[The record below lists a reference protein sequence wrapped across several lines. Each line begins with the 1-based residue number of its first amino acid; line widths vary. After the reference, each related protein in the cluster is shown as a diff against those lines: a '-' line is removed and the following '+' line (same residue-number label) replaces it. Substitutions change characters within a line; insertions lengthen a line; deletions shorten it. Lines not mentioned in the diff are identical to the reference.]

1 MARRRMIDPNIWQ
14 SEDFSKLSTLA
25 KLVFIG
31 LFSQADDEG
40 RGRAKP
46 IYIKSI
52 LFPYDE
58 KVRLIDI
65 ETALSE
71 IALNLSVTFYS
82 ADNGNEYYCLDNWE
96 NWQTIDKP
104 KPSKIPSP
112 KACKSIPVR
121 VGDESATNPRRVGD
135 EYRLKEKKGKEGEGK
150 GNEGN
155 EARARKS
162 YGTYG
167 WIKLTDEE
175 YSRLLNELGPDE
187 LKRCIAYVD
196 ESAQATGNKN
206 KWRDWNLVLRKCHR
220 DGWGRAPA
228 RKAAPLACESTAK
241 VDYTQLERVSL
252 DSMKRW
258 IKDGEP

>member
-14 SEDFSKLSTLA
+14 SEDFARLSTLA

-82 ADNGNEYYCLDNWE
+82 ADNGNEYYSLDNWG

-112 KACKSIPVR
+112 NGFESIPGFI
-121 VGDESATNPRRVGD
+121 GDESATNPRRVGD
-135 EYRLKEKKGKEGEGK
+135 ESRLKEKKEKEEEGK
-150 GNEGN
+150 GNKEN
-155 EARARKS
+155 ETRARFIS
-162 YGTYG
+162 PSVEEVAAYCQERGNQVDPQRFVDYYTANG
-167 WIKLTDEE
+167 W
-175 YSRLLNELGPDE
+175 RVG
-187 LKRCIAYVD
+187 
-196 ESAQATGNKN
+196 KN
-206 KWRDWNLVLRKCHR
+206 PMKDW
-220 DGWGRAPA
+220 
-228 RKAAPLACESTAK
+228 KAAVRTWEK
-241 VDYTQLERVSL
+241 NGY
-252 DSMKRW
+252 DSSKPSGNVFYEIAME
-258 IKDGEP
+258 GGTP

>member
-82 ADNGNEYYCLDNWE
+82 VGNGNEYYSLNNWE

-112 KACKSIPVR
+112 KGFENIPGFI
-121 VGDESATNPRRVGD
+121 GDESATNRRRVGD
-135 EYRLKEKKGKEGEGK
+135 ASRLKEKKGKGKEEEKEKENTSKGRSPRFVPPTVEEVSLYCRERGNRVDPQKFVDHYTSNGWMVGKTPMKDWKAAVRNWEKNAINLRFGEQKEKAQKYQSPG
-150 GNEGN
+150 
-155 EARARKS
+155 
-162 YGTYG
+162 
-167 WIKLTDEE
+167 
-175 YSRLLNELGPDE
+175 RLNYAELE
-187 LKRCIAYVD
+187 KMSL
-196 ESAQATGNKN
+196 ESA
-206 KWRDWNLVLRKCHR
+206 
-220 DGWGRAPA
+220 
-228 RKAAPLACESTAK
+228 
-241 VDYTQLERVSL
+241 
-252 DSMKRW
+252 KRW
-258 IKDGEP
+258 AMEAEND